1 MKRRDRERLI
11 ELRKLLHRHPELS
24 GHEAETARI
33 VSEFIHSCMPD
44 IIVRGL
50 GGNGIACIFK
60 AKRPGLTVAFRGELD
75 ALPVEEENQFPHRSR
90 SPKISH
96 ACGHDGHMAIVAG
109 LGMRL
114 AQQRPQRGRVV
125 LFFQPAEETGEGAAM
140 MIGDRCFKDLQPDY
154 IFALHNLP
162 DHPLGRILI
171 REGSFSC
178 ASRGMIIKLW
188 GMTSHAAYPEK
199 GRSPAQA
206 MAEIIESLS
215 DLPQTS
221 EGFSLVTIIH
231 ARLGE
236 VAFGT
241 TPGYAEVMATL
252 RSQDDRSMERLVQR
266 AEDLAGE
273 TGERHGLDVE
283 ISWSDVF
290 SATLNHPEA
299 VALVERAGSACGMTI
314 EKTEAP
320 FRWSEDFGR
329 FLARYQGALFCM
341 GAGENHAPLHS
352 PHYDFP
358 DDLIEPGVTLFEQIV
373 REILD

>member
-1 MKRRDRERLI
+1 MRRQDRERLI
-11 ELRKLLHRHPELS
+11 ELRKRLHRHPELS

-44 IIVRGL
+44 TIVRGL

-75 ALPVEEENQFPHRSR
+75 ALPVEEKNPSSHRSK

-96 ACGHDGHMAIVAG
+96 ACGHDGHMAILAG

-114 AQQRPQRGRVV
+114 AQHRPQRGRVV
-125 LFFQPAEETGEGAAM
+125 LLFQPAEETGEGAGS
-140 MIGDRCFKDLQPDY
+140 MIEDSRFRDIQPDY
-154 IFALHNLP
+154 IFGLHNLP
-162 DHPLGRILI
+162 DYPLGRILI
-171 REGSFSC
+171 RAGSFNC
-178 ASRGMIIKLW
+178 ASRGMIIKLR

-206 MAEIIESLS
+206 MAEIIMSLS
-215 DLPQTS
+215 ESPQAS
-221 EGFSLVTIIH
+221 EGSSRVTIIH

-236 VAFGT
+236 MAFGT

-252 RSQDDRSMERLVQR
+252 RSQDDRSMEELVER
-266 AEDLAGE
+266 TEALARK

-290 SATLNHPEA
+290 STTLNHPEA
-299 VALVERAGSACGMTI
+299 VDLVERAGSACGMTV

-329 FLARYQGALFCM
+329 FSARHRGALFCL
-341 GAGENHAPLHS
+341 GAGENHPPLHS
-352 PHYDFP
+352 SQYDFP

-373 REILD
+373 RDILG

>member
-1 MKRRDRERLI
+1 MRQQDRERLV
-11 ELRKLLHRHPELS
+11 ELRKRLHRHPELS

-33 VSEFIHSCMPD
+33 VSKFIHSCMPD
-44 IIVRGL
+44 TIVRGL

-60 AKRPGLTVAFRGELD
+60 AKRPGLTVAFRCELD
-75 ALPVEEENQFPHRSR
+75 ALPVEEKNPFSHRSQ

-96 ACGHDGHMAIVAG
+96 ACGHDGHMAILAG

-114 AQQRPQRGRVV
+114 AQHRPQRGRVV
-125 LFFQPAEETGEGAAM
+125 LLFQPAEETGEGAGS
-140 MIGDRCFKDLQPDY
+140 MIEDSRFRDIQPDS

-162 DHPLGRILI
+162 GHPLGRVLI
-171 REGSFSC
+171 REGSFNC
-178 ASRGMIIKLW
+178 ASRGMIIKLR
-188 GMTSHAAYPEK
+188 GVSSHAAYPEK

-206 MAEIIESLS
+206 LAEIIESLPG
-215 DLPQTS
+215 LPDGG
-221 EGFSLVTIIH
+221 EGLSRVTIVH

-236 VAFGT
+236 KAFGT
-241 TPGYAEVMATL
+241 APGYAEVMATL
-252 RSQDDRSMERLVQR
+252 RSQDEGSMERLVQR
-266 AEDLAGE
+266 AEDLTGE

-290 SATLNHPEA
+290 STTLNHPEA
-299 VALVERAGSACGMTI
+299 VDLVERAGSACGMTV

-329 FLARYQGALFCM
+329 FSARHRGALFCL
-341 GAGENHAPLHS
+341 GAGENHPPLHS
-352 PHYDFP
+352 SQYDFP

-373 REILD
+373 RDILG